1 MNRVTSLIVSMAANW
16 TGGVA
21 KKYFTNRFGGPAVT
35 RHIYNAVGS
44 LVCAAVFL
52 RWGGFGTAST
62 FTLLL
67 GVVFG
72 IVTAVGSIASLK
84 AIEIGPWA
92 YTTVITSLSMLI
104 PTLSGVLLWHEP
116 IRVLQI
122 FGMVLMVV
130 CLILSVDTD
139 ADAEKRKAS
148 LRWLLF
154 CAISFVCTGSIGV
167 MQKWHQSS
175 PFRGEL
181 NAFLTVAFVI
191 SFLYSAVSALI
202 LLCGKRKAAG
212 AGEPGSSGRMPA
224 ASVAAGAEITTQQEA
239 GKEDAAS
246 QREAEESE
254 APRREAEESAASR
267 RGAAGNKAKWIALF
281 LMVTG
286 GVCAALNNKLN
297 LYLSGVMP
305 SMIFFP
311 LVNGG
316 GLILT
321 TLSAFLLFRE
331 RLSLRQ
337 WIGLAAGFLAVL
349 LLCF

>member
-52 RWGGFGTAST
+52 LWGGFGTAST

-191 SFLYSAVSALI
+191 SFLYSAVSALL
-202 LLCGKRKAAG
+202 LLCGKRK
-212 AGEPGSSGRMPA
+212 
-224 ASVAAGAEITTQQEA
+224 AAGAEITTQQEA
-239 GKEDAAS
+239 GKERAAS
-246 QREAEESE
+246 QREAEENE